1 MPKVFIGIGSN
12 IDREH
17 HVTQA
22 ICELKKKFSVLAV
35 SPVYETESEGFSG
48 ENFYNLVIAIKTELT
63 PAQLY
68 RQLRMIEAQHGRER
82 TSENQFISRTL
93 DLDQLLYDDL
103 VMNDGRF
110 SLPNADITEYAFVL
124 KPLADIAG
132 EVMHPALHISL
143 AQLWQNFTKKDVNLH
158 QVSLDM
164 SDSET

>member
-1 MPKVFIGIGSN
+1 MPKVFISIGSN
-12 IDREH
+12 IDRER

-22 ICELKKKFSVLAV
+22 ICELKKKFSVLAI

-68 RQLRMIEAQHGRER
+68 HELRIIEARHGRER

-93 DLDQLLYDDL
+93 DLDQLLYDNL
-103 VMNDGRF
+103 VLSDGRLN
-110 SLPNADITEYAFVL
+110 LPNADITEYAFVL

-132 EVMHPALHISL
+132 ELKHPTLHISL
-143 AQLWQNFTKKDVNLH
+143 ARLWQNFAKKDVNLR
-158 QVSLDM
+158 QVSLNM
-164 SDSET
+164 RDSST